1 MTIGPSS
8 AVCAVCSKPKAS
20 LRKRKSKLIVGN
32 TMLVCDSCY
41 AGKKEPRWAIILVAR
56 KDRNDPRV
64 AELVKN
70 RRYVGD
76 DIKFEDLI

>member
-8 AVCAVCSKPKAS
+8 AVCAVCSKPKS
-20 LRKRKSKLIVGN
+20 ELRKRKSKLITGL

-41 AGKKEPRWAIILVAR
+41 SGKKEPRWAIILVGR
-56 KDRNDPRV
+56 NNKNDPRV

-70 RRYVGD
+70 KRYVGEP
-76 DIKFEDLI
+76 ILLEDLM